1 MGMSVLGLRWL
12 RSDFSKAPLP
22 LAALLAL
29 AAVPAAAQLSL
40 PPDYVWRQFSPPG
53 EPGSS
58 VSFLWEVDRR
68 GEWVVFVGDVENTG
82 AEAVYSRRRSGSE
95 LHRLSPYGPLG
106 AVQSLELS
114 IDGRFVIYRG
124 DLETSGLDELW
135 SAPIAGTPASAVK
148 LNLPVTGA
156 GVSGSTIPAAGGR
169 IGYLAETA
177 SGVGFWGVPVAG
189 PAAASVR
196 LDFDLTVE
204 EQIYGGLV
212 VSDSRVVLLIYNTTT
227 GAVRLWSAPL
237 AGPAAAG
244 VSLLDAAPPGC
255 VAFLVAASAQAERIA
270 YALTCDTPVGDRTNQ
285 LWSVPMAGPASES
298 VSLGGSFVEGGAI
311 QSFSTSPDGQYMVLR
326 ADKLVDERFEL
337 WSVPIAGPAG
347 AMVRLNPA
355 LVAGGDVE
363 SSFDISPD
371 STRVAYIA
379 DQTTNETFRAWSVPI
394 AGPSTLAVQ
403 LVSGIVAAGS
413 DVTGLEFTPDSASIV
428 FRADISQ
435 NDRFDLYSVPADGS
449 ATQDRITNDSSIPGP
464 DRSTGT
470 LWRFHPDGRRVVFT
484 VDEDAPSD
492 QRGLY
497 EQRLSPRYVQDKRLN
512 GDPVAGGRI
521 STFEVFP
528 DSAGTLYYS
537 DELVD
542 GRFHL
547 FTVDSRI
554 FGDGF
559 EEGTTAAWPDA
570 P

>member
-1 MGMSVLGLRWL
+1 MRTPP
-12 RSDFSKAPLP
+12 DFIRKAPARTVLT
-22 LAALLAL
+22 LLVLTAHFAAGAS
-29 AAVPAAAQLSL
+29 AQLSL

-53 EPGSS
+53 EAGSA
-58 VSFLWEVDRR
+58 VRFLWKMDPR

-82 AEAVYSRRRSGSE
+82 AEAVYSRRRNGDE
-95 LHRLSPYGPLG
+95 LHRLSPYGPIG

-114 IDGRFVIYRG
+114 ADGRFVIYRG
-124 DLETSGLDELW
+124 DLATAGLDELW
-135 SAPIAGTPASAVK
+135 SAPISGTPAGAVK

-156 GVSGSTIPAAGGR
+156 GVSGSTLPAADGR

-177 SGVGFWGVPVAG
+177 SGVGFWSVPIVG

-196 LDFDLTVE
+196 LDFEIALDE
-204 EQIYGGLV
+204 AIYGGLV

-227 GAVRLWSAPL
+227 GVVRLWSAPL

-255 VAFLVAASAQAERIA
+255 IAFLVATSASANRIA

-311 QSFSTSPDGQYMVLR
+311 QAFSTSPDGQYLVVR

-379 DQTTNETFRAWSVPI
+379 DQTANETFRAWSVPI
-394 AGPSTLAVQ
+394 AGPSTLAVP

-428 FRADISQ
+428 FRADLSQ
-435 NDRFDLYSVPADGS
+435 NDRYDLYSVPADGS
-449 ATQDRITNDSSIPGP
+449 AGQDRITNDASIPGP
-464 DRSTGT
+464 QYSVGST
-470 LWRFHPDGRRVVFT
+470 WRLHPDGERVVYVF
-484 VDEDAPSD
+484 DEDAPNDS
-492 QRGLY
+492 RGLG
-497 EQRLSPRYVQDKRLN
+497 EQRLSPRYVQDARLN
-512 GDPVAGGRI
+512 GDPVAGGKV
-521 STFEVFP
+521 STFAVFP
-528 DSAGTLYYS
+528 DSAGTIYYS

-542 GRFHL
+542 ERYHL

-559 EEGTTAAWPDA
+559 EDATTAAWPDA